1 MGCARGFL
9 DWQENQ
15 GCAVSKSKNTDA
27 EKRKSAQAKPLKSLE
42 RRQHPFNVE
51 LAPRELVKVQKFN
64 SGIFRSN

>member
-1 MGCARGFL
+1 M
-9 DWQENQ
+9 
-15 GCAVSKSKNTDA
+15 KPTKTDA
-27 EKRKSAQAKPLKSLE
+27 EKRKSAQAKLLKSLE

>member
-1 MGCARGFL
+1 M
-9 DWQENQ
+9 
-15 GCAVSKSKNTDA
+15 KPTKTDA